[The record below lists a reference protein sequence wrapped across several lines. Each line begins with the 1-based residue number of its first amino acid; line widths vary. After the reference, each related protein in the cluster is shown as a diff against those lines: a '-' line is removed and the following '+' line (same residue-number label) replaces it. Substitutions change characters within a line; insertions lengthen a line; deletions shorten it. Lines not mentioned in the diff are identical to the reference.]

1 MSETASQNHSHA
13 QAEMPAPTMEDLGD
27 GFHAF
32 VQLDGSWGL
41 NNAGVHIGEEGVV
54 VIDTAFTADR
64 GRMLRDAIGV
74 RTDLPVRTVINTHHH
89 GDHTYGN
96 YLFPGATII
105 SHELCR
111 RAVLD
116 DKLDTTEWFPGV
128 QWGDLQISPP
138 TVTFEDS
145 ISVWCND
152 LRAIVKYVGP
162 AHTSNDVIVWVPDRG
177 LLYAGDLVFNGG
189 TPFVLMGSVQGL
201 IEALTE
207 LEKLGATTV
216 VPGHGPV
223 GGPETITDQI
233 AYLRFVQEL
242 AAQGLRHGRQPLEV
256 AQATA
261 LGRFADLTDP
271 ERLVGNLHRAYS
283 ELRDEPRG
291 VALDYGAIID
301 EMIAYNGGRPLRCLA

>member
-1 MSETASQNHSHA
+1 MRSRTRVHHPER
-13 QAEMPAPTMEDLGD
+13 AEVAPAA
-27 GFHAF
+27 AF
-32 VQLDGSWGL
+32 GSVQPSRAAMICTTSTNNSVALDAGLRQHIVSGTSGSGSSS
-41 NNAGVHIGEEGVV
+41 
-54 VIDTAFTADR
+54 R
-64 GRMLRDAIGV
+64 V
-74 RTDLPVRTVINTHHH
+74 RRTRVRTVINTHHH

-301 EMIAYNGGRPLRCLA
+301 EMITYNGGRPLRCLA